1 MKKGILLG
9 AATLMLMTAVP
20 LVSMASNQNNT
31 ETNINTD
38 AEFLTHF
45 NNKWSAIETQLDAL
59 AQNGQ
64 ISAAAATVPMTQLV
78 NLMNEG
84 YDFLKSQ
91 FEGNETLMNQKM
103 DSLTQR
109 GELRSDLYKLSK
121 NDTYA
126 LNTVKQIVASYK
138 AEL

>member
-38 AEFLTHF
+38 AEFLAHF
-45 NNKWSAIETQLDAL
+45 NNKWSSIENQLEAI

-64 ISAAAATVPMTQLV
+64 ISASAATVPMTQLI

-84 YDFLKSQ
+84 YDFLKMQ
-91 FEGNETLMNQKM
+91 FIGNETLMNQKM
-103 DSLTQR
+103 DNLNTR
-109 GELRSDLYKLSK
+109 GELRSEIYKMSK
-121 NDTYA
+121 NDTYSLA
-126 LNTVKQIVASYK
+126 MVKQIVAAYK